1 VASQNPEDAPKC
13 PGFEHGEHTSDVLVR
28 AWGRTLEEAFEWAAI
43 GAYEVITNT
52 DKVTPRVRVEIR
64 STGID
69 EYSLL
74 YNFIE
79 DLLYYTDTQ
88 GLVFSKLIRVCKI
101 DKNDD
106 GASLLAY
113 AWGERFD
120 PNKHEHR
127 TIIKAMT
134 YAQMS
139 ITSRDDGC
147 WEVTFVPDI

>member
-1 VASQNPEDAPKC
+1 MSVVRC

-52 DKVTPRVRVEIR
+52 EKVKPEKRVEIR
-64 STGID
+64 VSGID

-79 DLLYYTDTQ
+79 ELLYHTDVE
-88 GLVFSKLIRVCKI
+88 GLVFSRLIRVCAI
-101 DKNDD
+101 NRND
-106 GASLLAY
+106 GEVKLLAY
-113 AWGERFD
+113 AWGEQFD
-120 PNKHEHR
+120 PERHEHR

-134 YAQMS
+134 YAQME
-139 ITSRDDGC
+139 IARRGEC